1 MAIQRMILM
10 MTACATLVLS
20 GVTAA
25 IAHPRLVRATPAV
38 GSTVATAPSEITLR
52 FNEKLES
59 AFSSVGVRDAAGNKV
74 DKSDAK
80 LDKGNRA
87 ILKVSLQPLT
97 PGVYKVEWQAA
108 GSDMHKV
115 GRLHVCGWQV
125 TRRRPPFAE
134 GAHLARSTDLGAC
147 HSLHC
152 NGDGGWRRVLS
163 HVRC

>member
-1 MAIQRMILM
+1 MMSTTSTTRVSRVPLQSQEVPMAIQRMILM

-115 GRLHVCGWQV
+115 
-125 TRRRPPFAE
+125 E
-134 GAHLARSTDLGAC
+134 GDFTFVVGK
-147 HSLHC
+147 
-152 NGDGGWRRVLS
+152 
-163 HVRC
+163 